1 MFQRGSQFGIFCMS
15 SRRISRNG
23 VSICLNSTYTNI
35 NGVGNMFGT
44 IELGNENEN
53 CKNSLNLLDD
63 LDDEIRNFDKEKK
76 NNLKDLKNAHQKNLQ
91 RCNSEYLDL
100 KNILENLKIEENDKK
115 IEQKKEELKRIR
127 NMNKNIN
134 MDLNGTNLD
143 DTYMINEKKK
153 LQNNFM
159 ESKKEINNNYKY
171 KEPEL
176 KCSEI
181 NNKRKQNYIKN
192 IQRLNTYS
200 NNPNFN
206 NVIDNFNLKSFLK

>member
-1 MFQRGSQFGIFCMS
+1 MQ
-15 SRRISRNG
+15 N
-23 VSICLNSTYTNI
+23 V
-35 NGVGNMFGT
+35 
-44 IELGNENEN
+44 
-53 CKNSLNLLDD
+53 
-63 LDDEIRNFDKEKK
+63 
-76 NNLKDLKNAHQKNLQ
+76 HQKNLQ
-91 RCNSEYLDL
+91 RCNSKYLNL

-143 DTYMINEKKK
+143 DSYMINEKKK
-153 LQNNFM
+153 LKNNFM
-159 ESKKEINNNYKY
+159 ESKKEINKKYKY

>member
-1 MFQRGSQFGIFCMS
+1 MFQRSSQFGIFCMS

-23 VSICLNSTYTNI
+23 VSICLNTTYTNI
-35 NGVGNMFGT
+35 NGIGNMFGT

-63 LDDEIRNFDKEKK
+63 LDDEIRNFDIEKK
-76 NNLKDLKNAHQKNLQ
+76 NNLKKLKNDHQKNLQ
-91 RCNSEYLDL
+91 RCNSQYLDL

-115 IEQKKEELKRIR
+115 IEQKKEELQRIR
-127 NMNKNIN
+127 NKNKNIN
-134 MDLNGTNLD
+134 MDLNSINLD
-143 DTYMINEKKK
+143 DSYMINEKKK
-153 LQNNFM
+153 LKNNFVQ
-159 ESKKEINNNYKY
+159 SKNEITKKYKY

-176 KCSEI
+176 KCSDI

-200 NNPNFN
+200 NNPNFS
-206 NVIDNFNLKSFLK
+206 NVINNFNLKNFL